1 MHNHKLLKIL
11 LLSTVC
17 VTMCMTVFARGKS
30 KWDEEAALRKAGY
43 IYGEAQRQK
52 SLENEGAAFQLYSR
66 AYEIDSTNP
75 DYYTDL
81 AVDYLVMAKRDQAI
95 VDEGVKLL
103 RKKFESDP
111 ADYTNALYYS
121 RMLYDRPLDR
131 IRVLQVVDSLNPKR
145 PDLALMYVDAM
156 LETLDSGMMD
166 VALNRLRQ
174 LEVTAGKSMEL
185 TRRITACYSLLNDS
199 AAAINEIKNAIAAS
213 PLDAE
218 RYSFAGRFYEY
229 NAQLDSA
236 LAYYRKACEIEPENG
251 SVAFDL
257 AEYYKS
263 TGDTLAYSREID
275 RTLMETDLDLEDKQK
290 ILLDYTKSLLRD
302 STYFA
307 GINSI
312 FDRVIARDPQAVEI
326 RLLYAEFLSIQDKKE
341 SAAEQMDYVIDLQ
354 PEESSNWVN
363 AAVFHSYS
371 EDKTKALEVLQRS
384 LRYHDN
390 VPVIHRLMG
399 QVYYMIDNKDID
411 HAIAETKRAYEL
423 TDSTDLTMRSENLTA
438 IGDYYYSAENMDSA
452 SVYYEKA
459 IAIDPGNIMAKNN
472 FAYHLSETT
481 TDPAMLDKAAKWS
494 FETIIEEPNN
504 PVYLDTYAWILFK
517 QQDYKQAKEYID
529 RIINLPDDDKDITA
543 EYYSHAGDIYY
554 FNQLHDQA
562 LGFWEKALSLS
573 PDDPLLQRKVSQK
586 AYFKE

>member
-1 MHNHKLLKIL
+1 MQKLLRISL
-11 LLSTVC
+11 IAAASLCVC
-17 VTMCMTVFARGKS
+17 FTIFARGNS
-30 KWDEEAALRKAGY
+30 RWDEEAAQRKAGY

-52 SLENEGAAFQLYSR
+52 SLENEGAAFQLYDR
-66 AYEIDSTNP
+66 AYGIDSTNP

-81 AVDYLVMAKRDQAI
+81 AVDYLVMAKKDQAI

-103 RKKFESDP
+103 RKKFEADP
-111 ADYTNALYYS
+111 ADYTNAFYYS
-121 RMLYDRPLDR
+121 RMLYDRPDDR
-131 IRVLQVVDSLNPKR
+131 IKVLQIVDSLNPKR
-145 PDLALMYVDAM
+145 PDLALMYVDAI
-156 LETLDSGMMD
+156 LETFDSTK
-166 VALNRLRQ
+166 VETALSRLRR

-185 TRRITACYSLLNDS
+185 TRRITAAYSILNDS
-199 AAAINEIKNAIAAS
+199 AAAIAEIQNAIAAS

-218 RYSFAGRFYEY
+218 RYSFAGRFFEY
-229 NAQLDSA
+229 NSQPDSA
-236 LAYYRKACEIEPENG
+236 LAYYTRACEIEPENG
-251 SVAFDL
+251 AAAFEL
-257 AEYYKS
+257 ANYYKN

-275 RTLMETDLDLEDKQK
+275 RTLMETDLDLDDKQQ
-290 ILLDYTKSLLRD
+290 ILLDYTKALLRD
-302 STYFA
+302 SSYFA

-326 RLLYAEFLSIQDKKE
+326 RLLYAEFLSIQDKKA

-354 PEESSNWVN
+354 PGEVNNWVN
-363 AAVFHSYS
+363 AAIFHSYS
-371 EDKTKALEVLQRS
+371 EDKMKALEVLQRAQK
-384 LRYHDN
+384 YHDN

-399 QVYYMIDNKDID
+399 QVYYMIDNNDID

-423 TDSTDLTMRSENLTA
+423 ADSTDITARSENLTA
-438 IGDYYYSAENMDSA
+438 IGDYYYSAQNMDSA

-459 IAIDPGNIMAKNN
+459 IAIDPANIMAKNN
-472 FAYHLSETT
+472 FAYHISETT
-481 TDPAMLDKAAKWS
+481 TDPAMLDKAADWS

-517 QQDYKQAKEYID
+517 KQDYKLAKEYID
-529 RIINLPDDDKDITA
+529 RIINLPEDAKDITA

-554 FNQLHDQA
+554 FNQLHDEA
-562 LGFWEKALSLS
+562 LGFWQKALSLT